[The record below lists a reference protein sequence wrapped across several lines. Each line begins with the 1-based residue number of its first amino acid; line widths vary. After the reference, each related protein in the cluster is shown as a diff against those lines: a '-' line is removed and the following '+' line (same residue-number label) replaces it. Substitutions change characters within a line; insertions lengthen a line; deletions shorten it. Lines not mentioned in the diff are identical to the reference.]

1 MNSRSN
7 PRRAANRARALNRA
21 RAPERDDTLNYS
33 SRPKMVGGDSHYS
46 HGSPAS
52 VGSSKGPGPMGA
64 GELPAKGPGAAARSY
79 AQRDPGE
86 TPMAPA
92 ASSATPRGMTT
103 YRNE

>member
-7 PRRAANRARALNRA
+7 PRRAANRARSLNRA
-21 RAPERDDTLNYS
+21 SAPERDDTLNYS
-33 SRPKMVGGDSHYS
+33 SRPKAAGGDAHYS

-52 VGSSKGPGPMGA
+52 VGSS
-64 GELPAKGPGAAARSY
+64 GAAARSY

-92 ASSATPRGMTT
+92 ASNATPRGMTT